1 MSDLAIDPGP
11 ATDAPPAGVGRRL
24 ITWFA
29 MLLPPLLAGHALF
42 DRGFAYLGV
51 PHTPA
56 YLTELVLALG
66 LAAVLCVPHPFRLA
80 FESSPVPAGILVAL
94 LLWGGAHALVQLP
107 HYGLVTIRDFALCY
121 YMIFA
126 FLTAAIIAWV
136 PGWLD
141 RLLRSYRRFIPW
153 LFVWSPVVIVV
164 ATIQH
169 NVGPLVPGAPV
180 PLLAHRIGDLEVQLG
195 VAVAFLWLVPSFA
208 TDRQRRIYT
217 LIGVLLI
224 AAAGTQGRGGL
235 VAAATILAIT
245 VVIAGK
251 RRRGAGAVAAALA
264 ALIILLVVVNPQV
277 HLKSQRRTLS
287 FHQLTENVASIAGSK
302 GSGDLNNTVEWRSDL
317 WKLVLSKTISDGKGL
332 LGWGFG
338 PNLGSQFAF
347 GEVDVGG
354 LPLRSPHNSTVDLM
368 ARTGPVGAVLWVALW
383 ATWIA
388 ALIRR
393 RAECRRRGDD
403 VAAGLIEVLILAAV
417 ASLINA
423 YFDPAL
429 EAAPAAVFL
438 WVVVGLGLTAPWG
451 RHSLGGDRGG
461 SGQEVL
467 AGDER
472 PRRLRSWR

>member
-1 MSDLAIDPGP
+1 
-11 ATDAPPAGVGRRL
+11 
-24 ITWFA
+24 
-29 MLLPPLLAGHALF
+29 LLPPLLAGHALF
-42 DRGFAYLGV
+42 DRGFAYLGI

-56 YLTELVLALG
+56 YITEMVLALG
-66 LAAVLCVPHPFRLA
+66 LAAVLCLPHPFRLA
-80 FESSPVPAGILVAL
+80 FEGSPVPAGILVAL
-94 LLWGGAHALVQLP
+94 LLWGGAHALIQLP
-107 HYGLVTIRDFALCY
+107 SYGIVTIRDFALCY

-126 FLTAAIIAWV
+126 FLTAAIVAWV

-153 LFVWSPVVIVV
+153 LFVWSPVVIIV

-195 VAVAFLWLVPSFA
+195 VALAFLWLVPSFA
-208 TDRQRRIYT
+208 TDRQRKIYT
-217 LIGVLLI
+217 LIGVLLL

-235 VAAATILAIT
+235 VAAGLILVIT
-245 VVIAGK
+245 FVIAGK
-251 RRRGAGAVAAALA
+251 RRRGVGAVGAALA
-264 ALIILLVVVNPQV
+264 ALVILLVVLNTQVN
-277 HLKSQRRTLS
+277 LKSQRRTLS
-287 FHQLTENVASIAGSK
+287 FHQLTENVVSIAGGK
-302 GSGDLNNTVEWRSDL
+302 GTGDLNNTVAWRSDL
-317 WKLVLSKTISDGKGL
+317 WNVVVSKTISDGKGL

-338 PNLGSQFAF
+338 PNLGTQFAF
-347 GEVDVGG
+347 GQVDVGG
-354 LPLRSPHNSTVDLM
+354 LPLRSPHNSTVDM
-368 ARTGPVGAVLWVALW
+368 VARTGPVGAALWVALW

-388 ALIRR
+388 ALLKR

-451 RHSLGGDRGG
+451 RRTHADDQRG
-461 SGQEVL
+461 
-467 AGDER
+467 ER
-472 PRRLRSWR
+472 MAVEAP